1 MPNATFKRTGAGKY
15 REAKSNQRN
24 PSSTVRN
31 NRMPILPTNFSIQG
45 RSTNNPQLDNFIEQ
59 LRNEWRSRNLNT
71 ESLDRFQGLLQV
83 LQTED
88 GKKHAQNVMNGAK
101 KVMKKLPYKEVVNT
115 MSNNQNLSD
124 LLKNLAGDGNS
135 SELLQ
140 NMMNNPEMKKTAM
153 DMMQEM
159 MSDEKKMAEMTEMM
173 SKMLNPDNK

>member
-15 REAKSNQRN
+15 RESKSNRN
-24 PSSTVRN
+24 NSTSTMNV
-31 NRMPILPTNFSIQG
+31 NRMPNNFPNQS
-45 RSTNNPQLDNFIEQ
+45 RSSTNPQTENFIEQ

-83 LQTED
+83 LQSED
-88 GKKHAQNVMNGAK
+88 GKKYAKDIMNGAK
-101 KVMKKLPYKEVVNT
+101 KVMKKIPYKEVVNT

-124 LLKNLAGDGNS
+124 LLKNLGGDGNS

-173 SKMLNPDNK
+173 SKMLNPDNNK